1 MSLAASELG
10 SVSMLGE
17 VHAILVF
24 GLLSLVH
31 CAIIVSVMARRVS
44 KI

>member
-17 VHAILVF
+17 VYAILVF
-24 GLLSLVH
+24 GLLSLVP
-31 CAIIVSVMARRVS
+31 CVIVVSVMAAKLRGF
-44 KI
+44 